1 MEFTFLESALIWGI
15 FTHALSYSKLA
26 AKILFSFSR
35 REEIVHSPWQHFF
48 ENLSLVNSKKWW
60 RKLETWVDD
69 MLYQNSVRKLKKTWN
84 IRFFI
89 FCMIYNFFKCDGF
102 TILQIISI
110 IKYGNNLLLLLCNDD
125 NLILI
130 ILLWWKVAFYRYFQR
145 WKCARDDKLRSL
157 SAIYKKVCIIIWKI
171 VYLGKV
177 GKIITLCILKTGWV
191 LKYFWPITNILKNS
205 G

>member
-1 MEFTFLESALIWGI
+1 M
-15 FTHALSYSKLA
+15 
-26 AKILFSFSR
+26 
-35 REEIVHSPWQHFF
+35 P
-48 ENLSLVNSKKWW
+48 
-60 RKLETWVDD
+60 
-69 MLYQNSVRKLKKTWN
+69 YQNSVRKLKKTWN

-125 NLILI
+125 NLILN

-145 WKCARDDKLRSL
+145 WKCARNDKLRSL
-157 SAIYKKVCIIIWKI
+157 SPIYKKVCIIIWKI

-177 GKIITLCILKTGWV
+177 GKIIALCILKTGWV
-191 LKYFWPITNILKNS
+191 LKYFWSITNILKNS
-205 G
+205 C

>member
-1 MEFTFLESALIWGI
+1 MKFTFLESALIWGS

-26 AKILFSFSR
+26 AKILSSFSR

-69 MLYQNSVRKLKKTWN
+69 TLYQNSVRKLKKTWN

-89 FCMIYNFFKCDGF
+89 FCMI
-102 TILQIISI
+102 
-110 IKYGNNLLLLLCNDD
+110 NLLLLLWNDD
-125 NLILI
+125 NLILN

-145 WKCARDDKLRSL
+145 WKCATNDKLRSL
-157 SAIYKKVCIIIWKI
+157 SPIYKKVCIIIWKI
-171 VYLGKV
+171 VYQGEV